1 MSQSDYPTLRA
12 QIARARKY
20 FLAPFAEKQTRSY
33 DKGCPNIYL
42 YIIYIYIYIYIYLYI
57 NIFIL
62 KLNAN

>member
-42 YIIYIYIYIYIYLYI
+42 YIIYIYIYIYI
-57 NIFIL
+57 FIH
-62 KLNAN
+62 